1 MRSSLLRLSLKL
13 ALAII
18 IFSLLLWK
26 VPVEKMLSYIKQA
39 DFKLFLVAWG
49 IYLGGQV
56 LSSYKWSLLASSL
69 GLCRP
74 FKDFVAFYFIGMFFN
89 LFMPGSIGGDV
100 YRTALLAG
108 TDKSRLTA
116 AYSVLA
122 ERYTGGMA
130 LLSFALIS
138 AFFYFKDL
146 IPFSIKFLV
155 ATLFSIAWFMAFAFP
170 WLTNGFPLLR
180 KATKRFK
187 LDQLE
192 VYWQNPLRLF
202 LVLFLSFSFQTV
214 NILSVFLIA
223 QSVKIKA
230 DLLLYFFVVP
240 IVDLLSTLPVSLSGL
255 GIREGGLVFFL
266 KFFGVDPTQ
275 GLACSL
281 MLLSMLLLSGAL
293 GGLVYSFTDYPILL
307 RVRGHRKP

>member
-1 MRSSLLRLSLKL
+1 MRLPLLRLSLKL
-13 ALAII
+13 ALAVI

-26 VPVEKMLSYIKQA
+26 VPAARMLSYIKQA
-39 DFKLFLVAWG
+39 DFKLFLLAWG

-56 LSSYKWSLLASSL
+56 LSSYKWSLLASPL
-69 GLCRP
+69 GLSRP

-108 TDKSRLTA
+108 TDKSRLIA

-130 LLSFALIS
+130 LLSFALVS
-138 AFFYFKDL
+138 AIFYFKDL
-146 IPFSIKFLV
+146 IPLPLKVLV
-155 ATLFSIAWFMAFAFP
+155 ATLFSIAWSVAFAFP
-170 WLTNGFPLLR
+170 WLTKGFPLLR
-180 KATKRFK
+180 KAVKRLK
-187 LDQLE
+187 LDRLD
-192 VYWQNPLRLF
+192 VYWHNPSKLL

-223 QSVKIKA
+223 QSVRIKT
-230 DLLLYFFVVP
+230 DLLLFFFVVP

-255 GIREGGLVFFL
+255 GIREGAFVFFL
-266 KFFGVDPTQ
+266 KSFGVNPTQ

-293 GGLVYSFTDYPILL
+293 GGLIYSFTNYPVLL
-307 RVRGHRKP
+307 KVRRHP

>member
-1 MRSSLLRLSLKL
+1 MPSFLRLPLKL
-13 ALAII
+13 AIAVL
-18 IFSLLLWK
+18 IFSFLLWK
-26 VPVEKMLSYIKQA
+26 VPLKEMVSYMKQA
-39 DFKLFLVAWG
+39 DFRLFLLAWG

-56 LSSYKWSLLASSL
+56 LSSYKWNLLASPL
-69 GLCRP
+69 GFCRP

-108 TDKSRLTA
+108 TDKSRLMA

-130 LLSFALIS
+130 LLSFAVVS

-146 IPFSIKFLV
+146 IPLPLKASIAVLF
-155 ATLFSIAWFMAFAFP
+155 LFSWVMAFIFP
-170 WLTNGFPLLR
+170 WLTKRLPLISKVAKYL
-180 KATKRFK
+180 K
-187 LDQLE
+187 LDRLE
-192 VYWQNPLRLF
+192 VYWQEPMRLLF
-202 LVLFLSFSFQTV
+202 VLFLSFSFQTI

-240 IVDLLSTLPVSLSGL
+240 IVDLLSTLPISLSGL

-266 KFFGVDPTQ
+266 KSFGVNPTQ

-281 MLLSMLLLSGAL
+281 LLLSMLLFSGAL
-293 GGLVYSFTDYPILL
+293 GGMVYSLTHYPVLL
-307 RVRGHRKP
+307 KVRRPFKP